1 MIAAALMLALKAG
14 LICLLLLGC
23 YLGLDKHSARLRYQ
37 WLSMA
42 AALLF
47 LFPFFD
53 YALNSFSIAV
63 AVRPSHFLLQN
74 PVHFIQQA
82 WVQYLLMVYCF
93 VASWL
98 LLYSIMGLLRL
109 AQIEKQAKQANKELN
124 SRLEMLAAKL
134 SIKKTPALRIHHSE
148 SISPCTFGFLRPI
161 VLLPANAESW
171 PKAQLDLVLL
181 HELAHIKHRD
191 FLRINSARFLLAIY
205 WFLPPLWWLLAE
217 LKNLSEQLAD
227 DTVLNAGANDADYAE
242 VLMEAGRLHKQ
253 ASAMAVAV
261 NGNGEYYQRVMTV
274 LDRYVD
280 RAPQKSNVSRPLFW
294 FLLLIAVSAAAL
306 DLKVED
312 KGYLKL
318 PMNLVSVDPISSEE
332 VATSKEL
339 WHESL
344 KLVAIKTSAGPNFA
358 QLSMSGDLAVDTN
371 IPEVEPFKGLT
382 QDLKMTARFNID
394 HRGKAYS
401 VEIDSMND
409 LPVLKALV
417 EDSIRKTQ
425 FPEYRLNGEPVLL
438 TGLRQQYQFQKIETE
453 EGKRNMNIKNSVATA
468 LSASLACISA
478 SCSSVVSGESEN
490 VVEMQSENKAPLWEL
505 ISYGKAR
512 FPKRAIMN
520 GMQGWVDLD
529 FNIGLDGGVKDIRV
543 LKTSNGRNFVRDAKI
558 SLKKF
563 KFKAPS
569 SAEEELA
576 GVAFRMCFIFSKEG
590 KQDINK
596 KKVDWKCGFSS
607 NETNIDLSKGKGIAN
622 TYLTRRGM
630 MMDRRREENANNG

>member
-74 PVHFIQQA
+74 PVHFIQQT

-109 AQIEKQAKQANKELN
+109 AQIEKQAKQANKDLN

-148 SISPCTFGFLRPI
+148 SMSPCTFGFLRSI

-217 LKNLSEQLAD
+217 LKSLSEQLAD

-253 ASAMAVAV
+253 ASAMVVAV

-280 RAPQKSNVSRPLFW
+280 RAPQKSNASRPMFW
-294 FLLLIAVSAAAL
+294 FLLLIGLSMAAI
-306 DLKVED
+306 DLEVHD
-312 KGYLKL
+312 KGFLKI
-318 PMNLVSVDPISSEE
+318 PVSLVDVRTVSKSENE
-332 VATSKEL
+332 KARFD
-339 WHESL
+339 ESL
-344 KLVAIKTSAGPNFA
+344 KVVAMATNTLPASQVQVSGFVDGDIQMPAIEAFEGIDLSINIKA
-358 QLSMSGDLAVDTN
+358 
-371 IPEVEPFKGLT
+371 E
-382 QDLKMTARFNID
+382 FNID
-394 HRGKAYS
+394 EFGNAYGVVVSPVDLSSKLKREIEKSIRGSQFSAYQRS
-401 VEIDSMND
+401 GKPAYITGVSQEFKVSIDS
-409 LPVLKALV
+409 
-417 EDSIRKTQ
+417 ED
-425 FPEYRLNGEPVLL
+425 
-438 TGLRQQYQFQKIETE
+438 
-453 EGKRNMNIKNSVATA
+453 
-468 LSASLACISA
+468 
-478 SCSSVVSGESEN
+478 
-490 VVEMQSENKAPLWEL
+490 
-505 ISYGKAR
+505 
-512 FPKRAIMN
+512 
-520 GMQGWVDLD
+520 D
-529 FNIGLDGGVKDIRV
+529 
-543 LKTSNGRNFVRDAKI
+543 
-558 SLKKF
+558 
-563 KFKAPS
+563 
-569 SAEEELA
+569 
-576 GVAFRMCFIFSKEG
+576 
-590 KQDINK
+590 
-596 KKVDWKCGFSS
+596 
-607 NETNIDLSKGKGIAN
+607 
-622 TYLTRRGM
+622 
-630 MMDRRREENANNG
+630 